1 MKNVGKKLPL
11 SFETLLLSFALML
24 FIPGIFQG
32 SYGGYLSRG
41 LFTLILL
48 SSLYIVGHNRKD
60 LTIGVLLAAPAMLM
74 NWASTW
80 FLDLKMQ
87 MLAYSLFQVVFLI
100 YIVMKISGHLAA
112 AKTVNAEIIYA
123 AICLYLL
130 LGIAWGMIYFGI
142 VMVDPQAINLAV
154 STEVVDRES
163 IALVLREV
171 LYFSYVT
178 QTTLGYGEITPAS
191 ELARAFVIAQ
201 SLVGQ
206 IFIAVI
212 VARLVGLQIAFGIN
226 ENENEKQQD

>member
-1 MKNVGKKLPL
+1 
-11 SFETLLLSFALML
+11 
-24 FIPGIFQG
+24 
-32 SYGGYLSRG
+32 
-41 LFTLILL
+41 
-48 SSLYIVGHNRKD
+48 
-60 LTIGVLLAAPAMLM
+60 M

-87 MLAYSLFQVVFLI
+87 MLAYSLFQVMFLI
-100 YIVMKISGHLAA
+100 YIVIKISGHLAA

-163 IALVLREV
+163 IARVLHEV